1 MRLYVYVLEAKD
13 LHVKDSFV
21 KLRVG
26 RRKAKTRIMRNCS
39 NPVWNEEFIFKFR
52 DVDDELVVSVYEH
65 NDESNFFHA
74 SSGLIGRV
82 RIPIWTVA
90 AEDSQTLPPTWFDL
104 RRSKTE
110 KFIDEVAGKVLL
122 IVSLHGK
129 GNVINQSSA
138 TNTNTNP
145 KPLDLVGA
153 KSSSSKAVKWKPNK
167 KTIVSRL
174 ERLFHKSDEDTR
186 TDNSSESSSAMS
198 DTEERINGHL
208 SESSFDEAIE
218 TLQLR
223 SNGEEMPENLSGGVL
238 VDQVYVVSPGDLNR
252 LLFSTGSQF
261 RRELAEHQGITNLEE
276 GTWSWKRGDVPCLS
290 RIVSYRKPATKVVGA
305 INATEEQ
312 TYVKGDGWEFAV
324 LVNVNTPEVPF
335 GNAFNVELLYKIMPG
350 PELISGEETSHFV
363 VSWGMNFLH
372 STMMKG
378 MIEKGARQGLEENFV
393 QFTNLLA
400 QHLKSPNSTELL
412 NKGHVLSASE
422 NNRQSNF
429 ELARQYFWNFTV
441 LSTLF
446 VLVYVLVHI
455 ILSKPKTTQGLEFI
469 GMDLPDS
476 LGELVTSGIL
486 VLQLERVYN
495 MVSHFIQA
503 RLKRGGDHG
512 VKGQGDGWILTI
524 VLLEGVNISSL
535 DSSGSS
541 DPCVVFTCNG
551 KKRTSSVELQ
561 THEPQWN
568 EILEFDAM
576 KEPPSVLY
584 VEVFDFDGPFDQAT
598 SLGHAEIN
606 FLKYK
611 STELA
616 DIWVPLEGKL
626 AQSSQ
631 SKLHLRIFLENTDGI
646 ETIRQYLSMKG
657 KEVGKK
663 LHPRSPYRNSTF
675 QKLFGLPAEEFLV
688 SDFTCSLKRKML
700 LQGRLF
706 LSARV
711 IGFYANFFGQ
721 KTKFFFLWED
731 IEDIQVLHPSLS
743 SLGSPSLVIILKKG
757 RGLEASHGA
766 KSQDEE
772 GRLRF
777 YLQSFVSFNVA
788 SRTIIGMWR
797 TRTSTLDQKA
807 QVAEMSNDSEERSVL
822 VEDMECFLD
831 VEDTKMSK
839 LYVAELPINIKSL
852 MEFFEG
858 GKLEHRVMEKSGCL
872 DYATTPWK
880 SVKPGLL
887 ERRISY
893 QFNHDI
899 SIFEGKVTCIQ
910 QKFPM
915 TAANT
920 GSGEEEWIV
929 NEVMSLHDIPFGEC
943 FRIHFR
949 YRFEDCELAKNACK
963 CEAFYGITWLKS
975 TELQQ
980 KITQNVADEFGHR
993 LKEKFELMEREILLA
1008 T

>member
-1 MRLYVYVLEAKD
+1 MYVLEAKD

-26 RRKAKTRIMRNCS
+26 RRKAKTRIMRNS
-39 NPVWNEEFIFKFR
+39 PNPIWNEEFIFKFR
-52 DVDDELVVSVYEH
+52 DVDDELVVSIYEH
-65 NDESNFFHA
+65 SDESNFFHA

-90 AEDSQTLPPTWFDL
+90 AEDSQTLRPTWFDI

-110 KFIDEVAGKVLL
+110 KFINEVAGKVLL

-129 GNVINQSSA
+129 GNVLNQSSV
-138 TNTNTNP
+138 TNTNP
-145 KPLDLVGA
+145 KPLEDSSATSQDLIGA
-153 KSSSSKAVKWKPNK
+153 KSSSNKAIKWKPNK

-186 TDNSSESSSAMS
+186 TDNSSESSSDMS
-198 DTEERINGHL
+198 DTEERVNGDP
-208 SESSFDEAIE
+208 SESTFDEAIE
-218 TLQLR
+218 VLQSR
-223 SNGEEMPENLSGGVL
+223 SNEQEMPENLSGGIL
-238 VDQVYVVSPGDLNR
+238 VDQMYVVSPDDMNK
-252 LLFSTGSQF
+252 LLFSPDSQF

-276 GTWSWKRGDVPCLS
+276 GTWSWKQGDVPCLS
-290 RIVSYRKPATKVVGA
+290 RIVSYKKPATKIVGA

-312 TYVKGDGWEFAV
+312 TYIKGDGWEFAV
-324 LVNVNTPEVPF
+324 LVNVSTPEVPF

-350 PELISGEETSHFV
+350 PELISGEETSQFV
-363 VSWGMNFLH
+363 VSWGINFLH

-393 QFTNLLA
+393 QFTNLLS
-400 QHLKSPNSTELL
+400 QHLKIPNSTELS
-412 NKGHVLSASE
+412 NKDHVLSTSE
-422 NNRQSNF
+422 NDRHSDF
-429 ELARQYFWNFTV
+429 ELASQYFWNFTV
-441 LSTLF
+441 FSSMVFLL
-446 VLVYVLVHI
+446 YVLVHI
-455 ILSKPKTTQGLEFI
+455 ILSKPKTKQGLEFT

-503 RLKRGGDHG
+503 RLKRGSDHG

-524 VLLEGVNISSL
+524 ALIEGVNISSL

-568 EILEFDAM
+568 EVLEFDAM

-631 SKLHLRIFLENTDGI
+631 SKLHLRIFLDNTDGV

-675 QKLFGLPAEEFLV
+675 QKLFGFPEDEFLV
-688 SDFTCSLKRKML
+688 SEFTCSLKRKML

-711 IGFYANFFGQ
+711 IGFYGNFFGQ

-731 IEDIQVLHPSLS
+731 IEDIQLLHPSLS

-757 RGLEASHGA
+757 RGVDASHGA
-766 KSQDEE
+766 KSQDEQ

-788 SRTIIGMWR
+788 SRTIMGMWR
-797 TRTSTLDQKA
+797 TRKSALDQKA
-807 QVAEMSNDSEERSVL
+807 QVAEPLNNSEER
-822 VEDMECFLD
+822 
-831 VEDTKMSK
+831 
-839 LYVAELPINIKSL
+839 
-852 MEFFEG
+852 
-858 GKLEHRVMEKSGCL
+858 
-872 DYATTPWK
+872 
-880 SVKPGLL
+880 
-887 ERRISY
+887 
-893 QFNHDI
+893 
-899 SIFEGKVTCIQ
+899 
-910 QKFPM
+910 
-915 TAANT
+915 
-920 GSGEEEWIV
+920 
-929 NEVMSLHDIPFGEC
+929 
-943 FRIHFR
+943 
-949 YRFEDCELAKNACK
+949 
-963 CEAFYGITWLKS
+963 
-975 TELQQ
+975 
-980 KITQNVADEFGHR
+980 
-993 LKEKFELMEREILLA
+993 
-1008 T
+1008 

>member
-13 LHVKDSFV
+13 LDVKDSYV

-65 NDESNFFHA
+65 SDESNFFHA

-110 KFIDEVAGKVLL
+110 KFINEVTGKVLL

-129 GNVINQSSA
+129 GNVLNQSSV
-138 TNTNTNP
+138 TNTNST
-145 KPLDLVGA
+145 PLEGSSAISQALIGA

-174 ERLFHKSDEDTR
+174 ERLFHKSDGDTR
-186 TDNSSESSSAMS
+186 TDDSSESSSAMS
-198 DTEERINGHL
+198 DTEELTNGHP
-208 SESSFDEAIE
+208 SESNFDEAIE
-218 TLQLR
+218 ALQLR
-223 SNGEEMPENLSGGVL
+223 SNEQEMPENLSGGVL
-238 VDQVYVVSPGDLNR
+238 VDQVYVVSTGDLNK
-252 LLFSTGSQF
+252 LLFSPDSQF

-276 GTWSWKRGDVPCLS
+276 GTWSWKQGDIPCLS
-290 RIVSYRKPATKVVGA
+290 RIVSYRKPPTKVVGA

-312 TYVKGDGWEFAV
+312 TYIKGDGWEFAV
-324 LVNVNTPEVPF
+324 LVNVSTPEVPF
-335 GNAFNVELLYKIMPG
+335 GNAFNVELLYKIIPG

-363 VSWGMNFLH
+363 VSWGINFVH
-372 STMMKG
+372 STIMKG

-400 QHLKSPNSTELL
+400 QHLKIPNSTELL
-412 NKGHVLSASE
+412 NKDHVLSTSE
-422 NNRQSNF
+422 NDRHSTF
-429 ELARQYFWNFTV
+429 ELASQYFWNFTV
-441 LSTLF
+441 FSTMFFL
-446 VLVYVLVHI
+446 LYVLVHI
-455 ILSKPKTTQGLEFI
+455 ILSKPKTKQGLEFT

-495 MVSHFIQA
+495 MVSHFVQA

-512 VKGQGDGWILTI
+512 VKGRGDGWILTI
-524 VLLEGVNISSL
+524 ALIEGVNISSL

-576 KEPPSVLY
+576 KEPPSVLF

-616 DIWVPLEGKL
+616 DIWVSLEGKL

-631 SKLHLRIFLENTDGI
+631 SKLHLRIFLDNTDGV

-663 LHPRSPYRNSTF
+663 LHPRSPYRNSAF
-675 QKLFGLPAEEFLV
+675 QKLFSLPTEEFLV

-700 LQGRLF
+700 L
-706 LSARV
+706 
-711 IGFYANFFGQ
+711 Q

-743 SLGSPSLVIILKKG
+743 SLGSPSLVIILKQG

-766 KSQDEE
+766 KSQDEQ
-772 GRLRF
+772 GRLKF

-788 SRTIIGMWR
+788 SRTIMGMWK
-797 TRTSTLDQKA
+797 TRTLALDQKA
-807 QVAEMSNDSEERSVL
+807 QVAETSNDSEERSVL
-822 VEDMECFLD
+822 VEDVECFLD

-839 LYVAELPINIKSL
+839 LYVAELPLNVKSL

-872 DYATTPWK
+872 NYMTTPWEF
-880 SVKPGLL
+880 VKPNIL

-915 TAANT
+915 TGADA
-920 GSGEEEWIV
+920 GSDEEEWV
-929 NEVMSLHDIPFGEC
+929 LNEVMSLHDVPFGDC

-949 YRFEDCELAKNACK
+949 YCFEDSELAKNACK
-963 CEAFYGITWLKS
+963 CKAFYGITWLKS

-980 KITQNVADEFGHR
+980 KITQNIADEFGNR
-993 LKEKFELMEREILLA
+993 LKVIFELIEREILFA
-1008 T
+1008 TQQNSIT